1 MNTEPDRAALR
12 QAAAWYAQFCS
23 GEATASDTA
32 DWQAWLAAAPA
43 HRAAWQRVEH
53 LQARLQQLPAPIAAG
68 ALQRAPHDPAMQ
80 RRRALKLVVFGLGGG
95 VIALGSRHWLPWG
108 QADYRTAAGE
118 RREIRLADGSTLW
131 LDTASAADVRF
142 DAALRRVRLRD
153 GEILIRTAKDA
164 QQRPFVVNTGHGR
177 IRALGTEFTVRTGD
191 DATVVTVLADVV
203 EITPAA
209 LSGPAATLRAGQTL
223 RFTASGVGPVEA
235 AGPAPAAWI
244 NGRLIV
250 DDRPLAEVLAE
261 IGRYRR
267 GLLQCDPAVAGLR
280 VSGAFDLA
288 DTDAALAA
296 LAQTFPVR
304 LGYRSRWWV
313 RVDPA

>member
-23 GEATASDTA
+23 GEATATDTA

-43 HRAAWQRVEH
+43 HRAAWQRVEQ
-53 LQARLQQLPAPIAAG
+53 LQARLQQLPTQIAAG
-68 ALQRAPHDPAMQ
+68 TLQRAPDDPAMQ

-118 RREIRLADGSTLW
+118 RREVRLADGSTLW
-131 LDTASAADVRF
+131 LNTASAADVRF
-142 DAALRRVRLRD
+142 DATLRQVRLRD
-153 GEILIRTAKDA
+153 GEILIRTARDA
-164 QQRPFVVNTGHGR
+164 RPFVVDTDHGR
-177 IRALGTEFTVRTGD
+177 VRALGTEFTVRTGD
-191 DATVVTVLADVV
+191 DATEVTVLADTV

-209 LSGPAATLRAGQTL
+209 LAGPAAMLRAGQTL
-223 RFTASGVGPVEA
+223 RFTAGGVGPLEA

-250 DDRPLAEVLAE
+250 DDRPLSDVLAE
-261 IGRYRR
+261 LGRYRQ
-267 GLLQCDPAVAGLR
+267 GVVQCDPAVAGLR

-296 LAQTFPVR
+296 LAQTFPIR
-304 LGYRSRWWV
+304 IGYRSRWWV
-313 RVDPA
+313 RVGPA